1 MKKNWLWIAP
11 MLLLS
16 LPASAEWTYVDGGEG
31 YERYLDLDSVSREG
45 RRVRVWEVDDNEQS
59 DRSGVISL
67 RSRTEYDCLTRM
79 YRITHLSGHTQHMT
93 QGQVVFSDVVDGN
106 WEPVSPGTLGEASM
120 HMVCAADQQRSDPGS
135 PLEGDVHGALQDE

>member
-1 MKKNWLWIAP
+1 MSRPGLSAGERIVKKNWLWIAP
-11 MLLLS
+11 LLLLS

-45 RRVRVWEVDDNEQS
+45 RRVRVWEVDDNENP

-67 RSRTEYDCLTRM
+67 RSRTEYDCMTRM
-79 YRITHLSGHTQHMT
+79 YRITHLSGHTRHMT
-93 QGQVVFSDVVDGN
+93 QGQVVFSESVDGG

-120 HMVCAADQQRSDPGS
+120 HMVCEA
-135 PLEGDVHGALQDE
+135 GALQEE